1 MAGTGLRTA
10 GGRPATQSAG
20 EADGKG
26 EGLRETGL
34 GAAEVSVSRCQ
45 TGPAVG
51 RWGDGVCWRRERCRC
66 QVTPGASDDP
76 LCCSEI
82 GPCCSLIHFAS
93 LLWSTL
99 TPRP

>member
-45 TGPAVG
+45 TGSAVG
-51 RWGDGVCWRRERCRC
+51 RWGDGCVGDVNGAAARSR
-66 QVTPGASDDP
+66 QVRVTI
-76 LCCSEI
+76 LCAAPKSVRAV
-82 GPCCSLIHFAS
+82 L
-93 LLWSTL
+93 
-99 TPRP
+99 